1 MSYKHSIQVVSRLSG
16 LSPHV
21 IRVWE
26 KRYGAVT
33 PVRTGTNRRLYSE
46 EEIQRLRLLSRA
58 TAAGHRIGVIAH
70 LGIRD
75 LERLVATL
83 GTSLSVSSDLP
94 GELGELSGTGSISV
108 REGRDQDGVGGWN
121 GFSKEEGDRVDGGLV
136 QAALEATRSFSSTDL
151 VGVLEQGAVR
161 FGHNGMLH
169 RVICPLAR
177 EVGEMW
183 QRGEAT
189 NISPRL

>member
-75 LERLVATL
+75 LERLVATQL
-83 GTSLSVSSDLP
+83 
-94 GELGELSGTGSISV
+94 
-108 REGRDQDGVGGWN
+108 
-121 GFSKEEGDRVDGGLV
+121 
-136 QAALEATRSFSSTDL
+136 
-151 VGVLEQGAVR
+151 
-161 FGHNGMLH
+161 
-169 RVICPLAR
+169 
-177 EVGEMW
+177 
-183 QRGEAT
+183 
-189 NISPRL
+189 